1 MNPHTPY
8 HPIVYVRGFAAT
20 AGEIEET
27 VADPYMGFNLG
38 STKIRQAW
46 TGELKKFF
54 FESPMMRLNTDHDY
68 DDAFVDGEDLI
79 AADPLDPAKPAR
91 RDIALPYRSVI
102 IYRYYDEASE
112 AFGSGKTPPIEH
124 FAAGLSDLIL
134 RLRTLVCR
142 AGKHPITGQPLDNK
156 VSEADFRVYLVAHSM
171 GGLVCRAFLQNP
183 RLGDAAARGAVDKL
197 FTYATPHNGI
207 DLRIVRNVPGWA
219 SFGDVSNFNR
229 ERMAKYLALP
239 PSAASK
245 DDVSEVR
252 NFPPERIFNLVG
264 TNPNDYTVLGGVS
277 SWAAGPQSDGLVR
290 IDNATTHGPAA
301 GADVSSPRAFVHRS
315 HSGHYGI
322 VNSEEGYQNLT
333 RFLFGSVRVDGIL
346 DVDEITLPTEVQTA
360 FDKGKKIRA
369 SYQFEVVVSVRG
381 CQWQMH
387 RRLVRENSAI
397 FRTYDELF
405 PEARKSG
412 KRTPDRSRS
421 PHLFSLFLDPKKST
435 RTNGSVSFA
444 FDLAVLVPDYEVDG
458 LLFLDR
464 HYEGGYIYRELLIV
478 EAVPDA
484 KALGGW
490 RLHAGTQSQTPNTT
504 APTPLVTQALPNR
517 SGIVCEIPVVQP
529 KPPGLKAT
537 LRLEARPWA

>member
-1 MNPHTPY
+1 MNPHPPY
-8 HPIVYVRGFAAT
+8 HPIIYVRGFAAT
-20 AGEIEET
+20 QGEIEET
-27 VADPYMGFNLG
+27 VADPYNGFNVG
-38 STKIRQAW
+38 ATKMRQAW

-54 FESPMMRLNTDHDY
+54 FESPMIRLNTDHDY

-79 AADPLDPAKPAR
+79 AAAPGDPQQPLR
-91 RDIALPYRSVI
+91 VDITIPYRSVI

-112 AFGSGKTPPIEH
+112 AFGQGKTPPIEH
-124 FAAGLSDLIL
+124 FAAGLNDLIL

-142 AGKHPITGQPLDNK
+142 AGKHPITGQPLDNQ
-156 VSEADFRVYLVAHSM
+156 VSAADFRVYLVAHSM

-183 RLGDAAARGAVDKL
+183 KLSSAAARGAVDKF

-219 SFGDVSNFNR
+219 SFGDVNNFNR

-239 PSAASK
+239 ASAK
-245 DDVSEVR
+245 DDVSQVR

-264 TNPNDYTVLGGVS
+264 TNPSDYTVLGGVS
-277 SWAAGPQSDGLVR
+277 AWAAGPQSDGLVR
-290 IDNATTHGPAA
+290 IDNATTHGTV
-301 GADVSSPRAFVHRS
+301 GGVDVSSPRAFVNRS

-346 DVDEITLPTEVQTA
+346 DVDEITLPVEVQQA
-360 FDKGKKIRA
+360 HDRGKKIRA

-405 PEARKSG
+405 PEAKKTG
-412 KRTPDRSRS
+412 QRTPDRTRS
-421 PHLFSLFLDPKKST
+421 PHLFSLFLDPKRST
-435 RTNGSVSFA
+435 QANGSVSFA

-458 LLFLDR
+458 ILFLDR

-484 KALGGW
+484 KA
-490 RLHAGTQSQTPNTT
+490 AGRWKIYVGSQNQTPNNT
-504 APTPLVTQALPNR
+504 AAAALPTKVLPNQA
-517 SGIVCEIPVVQP
+517 GLVCEIPIAQP
-529 KPPGLKAT
+529 NRPGIKAT